1 VQNGTVYAILA
12 CCCCVQHFEISL
24 LHHHPSVFFSSLGG
38 EEDAENI
45 FFKILSRALS
55 FIKMKR
61 SYKLHLQTPK
71 PDRPSGKTGGAS
83 DRGFRWEGFSTKPP
97 ISPPPLKARQPKQT
111 QQEATK

>member
-45 FFKILSRALS
+45 FKKILSRALS

-61 SYKLHLQTPK
+61 SYKLHLQTSK
-71 PDRPSGKTGGAS
+71 PDRPCGKTGALAIEVSGGKVS
-83 DRGFRWEGFSTKPP
+83 QQ
-97 ISPPPLKARQPKQT
+97 SPPYHPHP
-111 QQEATK
+111 